1 MPFHK
6 HINLELLE
14 CAYLTSAMLLEIP
27 YMAGETLFGLS
38 MTESGFFR
46 SHCNII
52 QTNPLFD
59 LYCRNGARRM
69 CF

>member
-46 SHCNII
+46 SHCLIYIVETAHDACVFKGNR
-52 QTNPLFD
+52 TLHV
-59 LYCRNGARRM
+59 
-69 CF
+69 